1 MLKSSGKQPVIPATP
16 MLPTQQVVV
25 DPVSN
30 NNRASG
36 TPSPSR
42 KIAKGLKF
50 DIVEEVNF
58 WDTLVVCYV
67 TNANPPLH
75 VIDGFVRRVWKDHD
89 IIKIG
94 MVNRGVFLV

>member
-42 KIAKGLKF
+42 KIAKGLKC

-58 WDTLVVCYV
+58 WETSVVCYV
-67 TNANPPLH
+67 INANPPSMLLM
-75 VIDGFVRRVWKDHD
+75 VLLGEFGKN
-89 IIKIG
+89 KIFI
-94 MVNRGVFLV
+94 NLAW